1 MATTFSWN
9 IANLERET
17 ADGYVYT
24 AHYTINADDET
35 YTASSYGSI
44 GLERP
49 EGSMIPFDQLTKEI
63 VVGWVKDR
71 LGAEQVEGIEAALQA
86 KIDQQHTPTQA
97 TGLPW

>member
-17 ADGYVYT
+17 ADGYVHT

-71 LGAEQVEGIEAALQA
+71 LGAEQVEGIEAALQTN
-86 KIDQQHTPTQA
+86 IDQQHTPTQA